1 MNYTAPEMK
10 IVRFESEE
18 VIVASVIDKD
28 TNED

>member
-18 VIVASVIDKD
+18 VIVASIVDKD
-28 TNED
+28 VNED